1 MLRRTIRALGGFDKT
16 EVYPRGVPK
25 RTFPYREHMKHINFA
40 PTAGGFYVTKYA
52 LGWPYQ
58 LPLEW
63 IWYRSGITITV
74 GMIMYDLAFGLPL
87 PLMKETPP
95 GVPHHHFFNNAGG
108 TPHHFW
114 QFQDGWVVPNQSGAK
129 RWVP

>member
-1 MLRRTIRALGGFDKT
+1 
-16 EVYPRGVPK
+16 
-25 RTFPYREHMKHINFA
+25 MKHINFA

-74 GMIMYDLAFGLPL
+74 SMIMYDLVFGLPL

-114 QFQDGWVVPNQSGAK
+114 QFQDGWIVPNQSGAK